1 MWLAIYS
8 LVAGKYLWNG
18 MGIRRKMSRI
28 YLVFDDKHIE
38 YVFLSFEEYTY
49 ISLAYYNIALN
60 RISEKQ
66 LVDLSCISNIERNII
81 AYLIEQKTLWRR
93 RKKPAYG
100 RHRIS
105 WPMLI
110 EAPITKEIFF
120 WGGRTDAH
128 TDVLREGGWSHMSC
142 ESAEI

>member
-1 MWLAIYS
+1 
-8 LVAGKYLWNG
+8 
-18 MGIRRKMSRI
+18 MSRI

-81 AYLIEQKTLWRR
+81 AYLIEQKTL
-93 RKKPAYG
+93 
-100 RHRIS
+100 
-105 WPMLI
+105 
-110 EAPITKEIFF
+110 
-120 WGGRTDAH
+120 
-128 TDVLREGGWSHMSC
+128 
-142 ESAEI
+142 